1 MNDMNFGVVLLL
13 IISGWGL
20 LSIVVSLGLGEI
32 VKTRDR
38 VIEPGSAFPASD
50 REERQTDRAKRH
62 SQARRS
68 A

>member
-1 MNDMNFGVVLLL
+1 VTFGVVVLL

-38 VIEPGSAFPASD
+38 GTKPDSEFLASD
-50 REERQTDRAKRH
+50 GEDLRTTARSGTAE
-62 SQARRS
+62 ARRS